1 MSDELDKIKIDPP
14 MPKADDLQNVG
25 DGLIDDLLG
34 NTGIFGTQVK
44 AEVKETGPVPEPV
57 DEFEPESVS
66 EPASESVIDSETED
80 EVVSES
86 EVESVSEPEIES
98 EPEDTVETVS
108 EPVSESETKE
118 ETGVVSEPVS
128 EDEIEAEPA
137 DETVIEIEDGTE
149 IVPESV
155 SESEVESEIK
165 ESVETASVPVSEPVA
180 ESESEN
186 ILYRELLNGNQ
197 EYQVRGVSNSSQ
209 VRISDDD
216 SDKNLKISGIIFED
230 FYERYKAVS
239 RGEEIP
245 QVVAVTAILHAALHS
260 DRPFN
265 SKYPNAL
272 RYAHEVLKDYAAR
285 IADTDRDLIAD
296 FRRTTEEGIYAI
308 ESLVL
313 LQFVNQYGADAWL
326 RCRDLL
332 TDEENRDMLRT
343 FRKEIEK
350 YGKAVRLKK
359 LAGSKSVDI

>member
-1 MSDELDKIKIDPP
+1 MSDEFDKIKIDPP

-34 NTGIFGTQVK
+34 NTGIFGTQTK
-44 AEVKETGPVPEPV
+44 SEVKETEPIVESELESVPEPA
-57 DEFEPESVS
+57 DET
-66 EPASESVIDSETED
+66 VIKTED
-80 EVVSES
+80 EIET
-86 EVESVSEPEIES
+86 ELESVSEPEIES

-137 DETVIEIEDGTE
+137 DETVTETGDE

-230 FYERYKAVS
+230 FYERYKAIS
-239 RGEEIP
+239 HGEDIP

-285 IADTDRDLIAD
+285 SVDTDRELIAD

-313 LQFVNQYGADAWL
+313 LQFVNQYGVDAWL

>member
-1 MSDELDKIKIDPP
+1 MSDEFDKIKIDPP

-34 NTGIFGTQVK
+34 NTGIFGTQTK
-44 AEVKETGPVPEPV
+44 SEVKETGPVPESV
-57 DEFEPESVS
+57 NESEPESVS
-66 EPASESVIDSETED
+66 EPADEPVIETED
-80 EVVSES
+80 EVVSD
-86 EVESVSEPEIES
+86 SEPEVEFES
-98 EPEDTVETVS
+98 EENIETVS
-108 EPVSESETKE
+108 EPVGESKTKE
-118 ETGVVSEPVS
+118 EIEVVSEPVS

-137 DETVIEIEDGTE
+137 DETVTETGDGTE

-216 SDKNLKISGIIFED
+216 WDKNLKISGIIFED
-230 FYERYKAVS
+230 FYERYKAIS
-239 RGEEIP
+239 RGEDIP
-245 QVVAVTAILHAALHS
+245 WVVAVTAILHAALHS

-313 LQFVNQYGADAWL
+313 LQFVNQYGADAWF

-332 TDEENRDMLRT
+332 MDEENRDMLRT

>member
-1 MSDELDKIKIDPP
+1 MSDEFDKIKIDPP

-34 NTGIFGTQVK
+34 NTGIFGTQTK
-44 AEVKETGPVPEPV
+44 SEVKETGPVPESV
-57 DEFEPESVS
+57 NESEPESVS
-66 EPASESVIDSETED
+66 EPADEPVIETED
-80 EVVSES
+80 EVL
-86 EVESVSEPEIES
+86 SVSEPEIES

-118 ETGVVSEPVS
+118 EIEVVSEPVS
-128 EDEIEAEPA
+128 DDEIEAEPA
-137 DETVIEIEDGTE
+137 DEIETEDE

-285 IADTDRDLIAD
+285 GADTDRDLIAD

-313 LQFVNQYGADAWL
+313 LQFVNQYGADAWF

-332 TDEENRDMLRT
+332 MDKENRDMLRT

>member
-1 MSDELDKIKIDPP
+1 MSDEFDKIKIDPP
-14 MPKADDLQNVG
+14 MPKADDLQDVG

-34 NTGIFGTQVK
+34 NTGIFGTQTK
-44 AEVKETGPVPEPV
+44 SEVKETGSVPEPV
-57 DEFEPESVS
+57 NESEPESVS
-66 EPASESVIDSETED
+66 EPADEPVIETED
-80 EVVSES
+80 EVVS
-86 EVESVSEPEIES
+86 VSEPEIEFES
-98 EPEDTVETVS
+98 EENIETVS

-118 ETGVVSEPVS
+118 EIEVVSEPVS
-128 EDEIEAEPA
+128 EAEPA

-272 RYAHEVLKDYAAR
+272 RYAHEVLKDYVAR

>member
-1 MSDELDKIKIDPP
+1 MSDEFDKIKIDPP
-14 MPKADDLQNVG
+14 IPKADDLQNVG

-34 NTGIFGTQVK
+34 NTGIFGTQTK
-44 AEVKETGPVPEPV
+44 AEVKETEPIV
-57 DEFEPESVS
+57 ESELESV
-66 EPASESVIDSETED
+66 P
-80 EVVSES
+80 
-86 EVESVSEPEIES
+86 
-98 EPEDTVETVS
+98 
-108 EPVSESETKE
+108 
-118 ETGVVSEPVS
+118 
-128 EDEIEAEPA
+128 EPA
-137 DETVIEIEDGTE
+137 DETVIKTEDEVVSDSEPEIEF
-149 IVPESV
+149 ESEENIETV
-155 SESEVESEIK
+155 SE
-165 ESVETASVPVSEPVA
+165 PVGEPVA
-180 ESESEN
+180 ESEYEN

-285 IADTDRDLIAD
+285 SVDTDRELIAD

-313 LQFVNQYGADAWL
+313 LQFVNQYGADAWF

-332 TDEENRDMLRT
+332 MDEENRDMLRT
-343 FRKEIEK
+343 FRREIEK

>member
-1 MSDELDKIKIDPP
+1 MSDEFDKIKIDPP

-34 NTGIFGTQVK
+34 NTGIFGTQTK
-44 AEVKETGPVPEPV
+44 SEVKETEPVPESV
-57 DEFEPESVS
+57 NESEPESVP
-66 EPASESVIDSETED
+66 EPADEPVIGTED
-80 EVVSES
+80 EVVSD
-86 EVESVSEPEIES
+86 SEPEIES

-137 DETVIEIEDGTE
+137 DETVTETGDE
-149 IVPESV
+149 IVPESVSESV

-285 IADTDRDLIAD
+285 SVDTDRDLIAD

>member
-1 MSDELDKIKIDPP
+1 MSDEFDKIKIDPP

-34 NTGIFGTQVK
+34 NTGIFGTQTK
-44 AEVKETGPVPEPV
+44 AEVKETEPVPESV
-57 DEFEPESVS
+57 NESEPESVS
-66 EPASESVIDSETED
+66 EPADESVTETEV
-80 EVVSES
+80 EVAS
-86 EVESVSEPEIES
+86 ESVSEPEIES

-137 DETVIEIEDGTE
+137 DETVTETGDE

-155 SESEVESEIK
+155 SEPEGEHETEEDAETVPEPASESVTESEG
-165 ESVETASVPVSEPVA
+165 
-180 ESESEN
+180 N

-197 EYQVRGVSNSSQ
+197 EYRVRGVSNSSQ
-209 VRISDDD
+209 VFISDDD
-216 SDKNLKISGIIFED
+216 FNKNLKISGIIFED
-230 FYERYKAVS
+230 FYERYKAIS
-239 RGEEIP
+239 HGEEIP

-285 IADTDRDLIAD
+285 GADTDRDLIAD

-313 LQFVNQYGADAWL
+313 LQFVNQYGADAWF

-343 FRKEIEK
+343 FRREIEK

>member
-1 MSDELDKIKIDPP
+1 MSDEFDKIKIDPP

-34 NTGIFGTQVK
+34 NTGIFGIQTK
-44 AEVKETGPVPEPV
+44 SEVKETEPVPESV
-57 DEFEPESVS
+57 DESEPESVS

-86 EVESVSEPEIES
+86 EPEIES

-108 EPVSESETKE
+108 ESASESETKE
-118 ETGVVSEPVS
+118 EIDVVSEPVS
-128 EDEIEAEPA
+128 EDEIEAELA
-137 DETVIEIEDGTE
+137 DETVTETEDETE
-149 IVPESV
+149 IVSEPV
-155 SESEVESEIK
+155 SEAEVESEIK

-197 EYQVRGVSNSSQ
+197 EYQVRGISNSSQ

-216 SDKNLKISGIIFED
+216 WDKNLKISGIIFED

-239 RGEEIP
+239 RGEDIP
-245 QVVAVTAILHAALHS
+245 NVVAVTAILHAALHS

-285 IADTDRDLIAD
+285 TADTDRDLIAD

-313 LQFVNQYGADAWL
+313 LQFVNQYGADAWF

-332 TDEENRDMLRT
+332 MDKENRDMLRT
-343 FRKEIEK
+343 FRREIEK

>member
-1 MSDELDKIKIDPP
+1 MSDEFDKIKIDPP

-34 NTGIFGTQVK
+34 NTGIFGTQTK
-44 AEVKETGPVPEPV
+44 AEVKETEPVPESV
-57 DEFEPESVS
+57 NESEPESVF
-66 EPASESVIDSETED
+66 EPADEPVIETED
-80 EVVSES
+80 EVVSD
-86 EVESVSEPEIES
+86 SEPEIEFES
-98 EPEDTVETVS
+98 EENIETVS
-108 EPVSESETKE
+108 EPVGESKTKE
-118 ETGVVSEPVS
+118 EIEVVSEPVN

-137 DETVIEIEDGTE
+137 DETVIETGDE

-285 IADTDRDLIAD
+285 SVDTDRDLIAD

-313 LQFVNQYGADAWL
+313 LQFVNQYGADAWF

-332 TDEENRDMLRT
+332 MDEENRDMLRT
-343 FRKEIEK
+343 FRREIEK

>member
-1 MSDELDKIKIDPP
+1 MSDEFDKIKIDPP

-25 DGLIDDLLG
+25 NGLIDDLLG
-34 NTGIFGTQVK
+34 NTGIFGTQTK
-44 AEVKETGPVPEPV
+44 SEVKETEPVPESV
-57 DEFEPESVS
+57 NESEPESVS
-66 EPASESVIDSETED
+66 EPADEPVIETED
-80 EVVSES
+80 EVVSD
-86 EVESVSEPEIES
+86 SEPEIEFES
-98 EPEDTVETVS
+98 EENIETVS
-108 EPVSESETKE
+108 EPVSESKTKE
-118 ETGVVSEPVS
+118 EIEVVSEPVS

-137 DETVIEIEDGTE
+137 DETVTETEDETE
-149 IVPESV
+149 IVSESV
-155 SESEVESEIK
+155 SEAEVESEIK
-165 ESVETASVPVSEPVA
+165 ESVETAFVPVSEPVA

-272 RYAHEVLKDYAAR
+272 LYAHEVLKDYAAR

>member
-1 MSDELDKIKIDPP
+1 MSDEFDKIKIDLP

-34 NTGIFGTQVK
+34 NTGIFGTQTK
-44 AEVKETGPVPEPV
+44 AEVKETGSVPEPV
-57 DEFEPESVS
+57 NESEPESVS
-66 EPASESVIDSETED
+66 EPADEPVIGTED
-80 EVVSES
+80 EVV
-86 EVESVSEPEIES
+86 SVSEPEIES

-128 EDEIEAEPA
+128 EDEIESELA
-137 DETVIEIEDGTE
+137 DETVTEMEDGTE

-155 SESEVESEIK
+155 SESEVESEVESEIK
-165 ESVETASVPVSEPVA
+165 ESVETVSVPVSEPVA

-209 VRISDDD
+209 VFISDDD
-216 SDKNLKISGIIFED
+216 FNKNLKISGIIFED
-230 FYERYKAVS
+230 FYERYKAIS
-239 RGEEIP
+239 HGEDIP

-285 IADTDRDLIAD
+285 SVDTDRDLIAD

-313 LQFVNQYGADAWL
+313 LQFVNQYGADAWF

-343 FRKEIEK
+343 FRREIEK

>member
-1 MSDELDKIKIDPP
+1 MSDEFDKIKIDPP
-14 MPKADDLQNVG
+14 MPKADNLQNVG

-34 NTGIFGTQVK
+34 NTGIFGTQTK
-44 AEVKETGPVPEPV
+44 AEVKETEPIVESELESVPEPA
-57 DEFEPESVS
+57 DET
-66 EPASESVIDSETED
+66 VIKTED
-80 EVVSES
+80 EIET
-86 EVESVSEPEIES
+86 ETELESVSEPEIES

-137 DETVIEIEDGTE
+137 DETVTETGDE

-165 ESVETASVPVSEPVA
+165 ESVETAFVPVSEPVA

-197 EYQVRGVSNSSQ
+197 EYRVRGVSNSSQ

-216 SDKNLKISGIIFED
+216 WDKNLKISGIIFED

-285 IADTDRDLIAD
+285 GADTDRDLIAD
-296 FRRTTEEGIYAI
+296 FRRTTEEGMYAI

-313 LQFVNQYGADAWL
+313 LQFVNQYGADAWF

-332 TDEENRDMLRT
+332 MDKENRDMLRT

>member
-1 MSDELDKIKIDPP
+1 MSDEFDKIKIDPP

-25 DGLIDDLLG
+25 DGLVDDLL
-34 NTGIFGTQVK
+34 NNIGIFGTQAK
-44 AEVKETGPVPEPV
+44 AEVKETGPVPESV
-57 DEFEPESVS
+57 NES
-66 EPASESVIDSETED
+66 ESESVFEPADEPVIETED
-80 EVVSES
+80 EVVSD
-86 EVESVSEPEIES
+86 SEPEIEFESEENIETVS
-98 EPEDTVETVS
+98 EPASEPVIESETKEETETVS
-108 EPVSESETKE
+108 EPVSD
-118 ETGVVSEPVS
+118 
-128 EDEIEAEPA
+128 DEIEDEPT
-137 DETVIEIEDGTE
+137 DETVTETGDE

-197 EYQVRGVSNSSQ
+197 EYQVRGISNGSQ
-209 VRISDDD
+209 IRISDDD
-216 SDKNLKISGIIFED
+216 KDGNVKVSGIILED
-230 FYERYKAVS
+230 FYERYKVIS
-239 RGEEIP
+239 HGEDIP
-245 QVVAVTAILHAALHS
+245 QAVAVNALLHAALHS

-285 IADTDRDLIAD
+285 SVDTDRDLIAD

-313 LQFVNQYGADAWL
+313 LQFVNQYGADAWF

>member
-1 MSDELDKIKIDPP
+1 MSDEFDKIKIDPP

-34 NTGIFGTQVK
+34 NTGIFGTQTK
-44 AEVKETGPVPEPV
+44 SEVKETEPVPEPV
-57 DEFEPESVS
+57 NESESESVS
-66 EPASESVIDSETED
+66 EPADEPVIGTED
-80 EVVSES
+80 EVEVISESDSES
-86 EVESVSEPEIES
+86 EVESEP
-98 EPEDTVETVS
+98 VETVS
-108 EPVSESETKE
+108 ESVSESETKE
-118 ETGVVSEPVS
+118 ETEVVSEPVS

-137 DETVIEIEDGTE
+137 DETVTETGDE

-165 ESVETASVPVSEPVA
+165 ESVETASVPVSGPVA
-180 ESESEN
+180 ESEFEN

-197 EYQVRGVSNSSQ
+197 EYRVRGVSNSSQ
-209 VRISDDD
+209 VFISDDD
-216 SDKNLKISGIIFED
+216 FNKNLKISGIIFED
-230 FYERYKAVS
+230 FYERYKAIS
-239 RGEEIP
+239 HGEDIP

-313 LQFVNQYGADAWL
+313 LQFVNQYGADAWF

-332 TDEENRDMLRT
+332 TDEENRAMLRT

>member
-1 MSDELDKIKIDPP
+1 MSDEFDKIKIDPP

-34 NTGIFGTQVK
+34 NTGIFGTQTK
-44 AEVKETGPVPEPV
+44 SEVKETGPVPEPV
-57 DEFEPESVS
+57 DEFEPESVP
-66 EPASESVIDSETED
+66 EPADESVTETEV
-80 EVVSES
+80 EVAS
-86 EVESVSEPEIES
+86 ESVSEPEIES

-108 EPVSESETKE
+108 EPVGESKTKE
-118 ETGVVSEPVS
+118 EIEVVSEPVS

-137 DETVIEIEDGTE
+137 DETVTETEDGTE

-155 SESEVESEIK
+155 SEAEVESEIK
-165 ESVETASVPVSEPVA
+165 ESVETVSVPVSEPVA

-197 EYQVRGVSNSSQ
+197 EYQVRGVSNSGQ
-209 VRISDDD
+209 VFISDDD
-216 SDKNLKISGIIFED
+216 FNKNLKISGIIFED
-230 FYERYKAVS
+230 FYERYKAIS
-239 RGEEIP
+239 HGEEIP

-285 IADTDRDLIAD
+285 SVDTDRELIAD

-332 TDEENRDMLRT
+332 MDKENRDMLRT

>member
-1 MSDELDKIKIDPP
+1 MSDEFDKIKIDPP

-34 NTGIFGTQVK
+34 NTGIFGTQTK
-44 AEVKETGPVPEPV
+44 SEVKETEPVPESV
-57 DEFEPESVS
+57 NESEPESVS
-66 EPASESVIDSETED
+66 EPADEPVIETED
-80 EVVSES
+80 EVVSD
-86 EVESVSEPEIES
+86 SEPEIEFES
-98 EPEDTVETVS
+98 EENIETVS
-108 EPVSESETKE
+108 EPVGESKTKE

-137 DETVIEIEDGTE
+137 DE

-285 IADTDRDLIAD
+285 SVDTDRDLIAD

>member
-1 MSDELDKIKIDPP
+1 MSDEFDKIKIDPP

-34 NTGIFGTQVK
+34 NTGIFGTQTK
-44 AEVKETGPVPEPV
+44 SEVKETEPVPEPV
-57 DEFEPESVS
+57 NESEPESVS
-66 EPASESVIDSETED
+66 EPEDEIETEP
-80 EVVSES
+80 EP
-86 EVESVSEPEIES
+86 ESVSEPEIES

-108 EPVSESETKE
+108 EPASESETKE
-118 ETGVVSEPVS
+118 ETGVVAEPVS

-137 DETVIEIEDGTE
+137 DEIVTETGDE

-165 ESVETASVPVSEPVA
+165 ESVETASVPVSESVTD
-180 ESESEN
+180 SEN

-216 SDKNLKISGIIFED
+216 WDKNLKISGIIFED
-230 FYERYKAVS
+230 FYERYKAIS
-239 RGEEIP
+239 RGEDIP
-245 QVVAVTAILHAALHS
+245 WVVAVTAILHAALHS

-313 LQFVNQYGADAWL
+313 LQFVNQYGADAWF

-332 TDEENRDMLRT
+332 MDEENRDMLRT

>member
-1 MSDELDKIKIDPP
+1 MSDEFDKIKIDPP

-66 EPASESVIDSETED
+66 EPADEPVIGTED

-86 EVESVSEPEIES
+86 ESEIEFES
-98 EPEDTVETVS
+98 EENIETVS
-108 EPVSESETKE
+108 ESASESETKG

-137 DETVIEIEDGTE
+137 DETVTETGDE

-155 SESEVESEIK
+155 SEAEVESEIK

-197 EYQVRGVSNSSQ
+197 EYQVRGISNSSQ

-216 SDKNLKISGIIFED
+216 WDKNLKISGIIFED

-239 RGEEIP
+239 RGEDIP
-245 QVVAVTAILHAALHS
+245 NVVAVTAILHAALHS

-285 IADTDRDLIAD
+285 SVDTDRELIAD

-313 LQFVNQYGADAWL
+313 LQFVNQYGADAWF

-343 FRKEIEK
+343 FRREIEK

>member
-1 MSDELDKIKIDPP
+1 MSDEFDKIKIDPP

-34 NTGIFGTQVK
+34 NTGIFGTQTK
-44 AEVKETGPVPEPV
+44 SEVKETEPVPESV
-57 DEFEPESVS
+57 NESEPESVS
-66 EPASESVIDSETED
+66 EPADEPVIETED
-80 EVVSES
+80 EVVSD
-86 EVESVSEPEIES
+86 SEPEIEFES
-98 EPEDTVETVS
+98 EENIETVS
-108 EPVSESETKE
+108 ESVSESETKG
-118 ETGVVSEPVS
+118 ETETVSEPVS
-128 EDEIEAEPA
+128 EDEIEAKPA
-137 DETVIEIEDGTE
+137 DETVTETGNEIA
-149 IVPESV
+149 PESV

-230 FYERYKAVS
+230 FYERYKAIS

-285 IADTDRDLIAD
+285 GADTDRDLIAD

-332 TDEENRDMLRT
+332 MDKENRDMLRT

>member
-1 MSDELDKIKIDPP
+1 MSDEFDKIKIDPP

-34 NTGIFGTQVK
+34 NTGIFGTQTK
-44 AEVKETGPVPEPV
+44 SEVKETEPIV
-57 DEFEPESVS
+57 ESELESVS
-66 EPASESVIDSETED
+66 EPADETVIKTED
-80 EVVSES
+80 EIET
-86 EVESVSEPEIES
+86 ETELESVSEPEIES

-137 DETVIEIEDGTE
+137 DETVTETGDE

-197 EYQVRGVSNSSQ
+197 EYRVRGVSNSSQ

-239 RGEEIP
+239 RGEDIP

-285 IADTDRDLIAD
+285 TADTDRDLIAD

-313 LQFVNQYGADAWL
+313 LQFVNQYGADAWF

-332 TDEENRDMLRT
+332 TDKENRDMLRI
-343 FRKEIEK
+343 FRREIEK

>member
-1 MSDELDKIKIDPP
+1 MSDEFDKIKIDPP

-44 AEVKETGPVPEPV
+44 AEVKETEPAPESV
-57 DEFEPESVS
+57 NESEPESVS
-66 EPASESVIDSETED
+66 EPADESVTETEV

-86 EVESVSEPEIES
+86 GVESVSEPEIES

-118 ETGVVSEPVS
+118 EIEVVSEPVS

-137 DETVIEIEDGTE
+137 DETVTETGDE

-155 SESEVESEIK
+155 SEAEVESEIK

-209 VRISDDD
+209 VFISDDD
-216 SDKNLKISGIIFED
+216 FNKNLKISGIIFED

-239 RGEEIP
+239 RGEKIS
-245 QVVAVTAILHAALHS
+245 QVVAVTAILHAVMHS

-285 IADTDRDLIAD
+285 SVDTDRDLIAD

-313 LQFVNQYGADAWL
+313 LQFVNQYGADAWF

-343 FRKEIEK
+343 FRREIEK

>member
-1 MSDELDKIKIDPP
+1 MSDEFDKIKIDPP
-14 MPKADDLQNVG
+14 MPKADDLQDVG

-34 NTGIFGTQVK
+34 NTGIFGTQTK
-44 AEVKETGPVPEPV
+44 SEVKETEPV
-57 DEFEPESVS
+57 SESVNESEPESVS
-66 EPASESVIDSETED
+66 EPADEPVIETED
-80 EVVSES
+80 EVVSD
-86 EVESVSEPEIES
+86 SEPEIEFES
-98 EPEDTVETVS
+98 EENIETVS
-108 EPVSESETKE
+108 EPADESKTKE
-118 ETGVVSEPVS
+118 EIEVVSEPVS
-128 EDEIEAEPA
+128 EDEIEAKPA
-137 DETVIEIEDGTE
+137 DETVTETGDE

-197 EYQVRGVSNSSQ
+197 EYRVRGVSNSSQ

-313 LQFVNQYGADAWL
+313 LQFVNQYGADAWF

>member
-1 MSDELDKIKIDPP
+1 MSDEFDKIKIDPP
-14 MPKADDLQNVG
+14 MPKADDLQDVG
-25 DGLIDDLLG
+25 DGLIDDLL
-34 NTGIFGTQVK
+34 NNIGIFGTQAK
-44 AEVKETGPVPEPV
+44 SEVKETGPIVESELESVPEPA
-57 DEFEPESVS
+57 DE
-66 EPASESVIDSETED
+66 IET
-80 EVVSES
+80 
-86 EVESVSEPEIES
+86 ESVSEPEIES

-108 EPVSESETKE
+108 EPVSESKTKE
-118 ETGVVSEPVS
+118 EIEVVSEPVS

-137 DETVIEIEDGTE
+137 DETVTETGDETE
-149 IVPESV
+149 IVSEPV
-155 SESEVESEIK
+155 SEAEVESEIK
-165 ESVETASVPVSEPVA
+165 ESVETASVPVSEPVTD
-180 ESESEN
+180 SEN

-245 QVVAVTAILHAALHS
+245 QVVAVTALLHAALHS

-285 IADTDRDLIAD
+285 SVDTDRDLIAD

>member
-1 MSDELDKIKIDPP
+1 MSDEFDKIRIDPP

-34 NTGIFGTQVK
+34 NTGIFGTQTK
-44 AEVKETGPVPEPV
+44 SEVKETEPVPEP
-57 DEFEPESVS
+57 ES
-66 EPASESVIDSETED
+66 
-80 EVVSES
+80 
-86 EVESVSEPEIES
+86 
-98 EPEDTVETVS
+98 VS

-137 DETVIEIEDGTE
+137 DETVTETGDE

-230 FYERYKAVS
+230 FYERYKAIS
-239 RGEEIP
+239 HGEDIP
-245 QVVAVTAILHAALHS
+245 QVVAVTAIFHAVLHS

-308 ESLVL
+308 ESLAL

-332 TDEENRDMLRT
+332 MDEENRGMLRT

-359 LAGSKSVDI
+359 LAGSKSADI

>member
-1 MSDELDKIKIDPP
+1 MSNELDKIKIDPP

-34 NTGIFGTQVK
+34 NTGIFGTQTK
-44 AEVKETGPVPEPV
+44 AEVKETGPVPESV
-57 DEFEPESVS
+57 NESEPESVP
-66 EPASESVIDSETED
+66 EPADETVIKTED
-80 EVVSES
+80 EIET
-86 EVESVSEPEIES
+86 ETELESVSEPEIES

-137 DETVIEIEDGTE
+137 DETVTETEGETE
-149 IVPESV
+149 IVSESV
-155 SESEVESEIK
+155 SEAEVESEIK
-165 ESVETASVPVSEPVA
+165 ESVGTASAPVSEPVA
-180 ESESEN
+180 EPESEN

-285 IADTDRDLIAD
+285 TADTDRDLIAD

-313 LQFVNQYGADAWL
+313 LQFVNQYGADAWF

-332 TDEENRDMLRT
+332 MDKENRDMLRV

>member
-1 MSDELDKIKIDPP
+1 MSDEFDKIKIDPP

-34 NTGIFGTQVK
+34 NTGIFGTQTK
-44 AEVKETGPVPEPV
+44 SEVKETESIVESELESVPEPA
-57 DEFEPESVS
+57 DET
-66 EPASESVIDSETED
+66 VIKTED
-80 EVVSES
+80 EIEI
-86 EVESVSEPEIES
+86 ETELESVSEPEIES

-137 DETVIEIEDGTE
+137 DETVTETGDE

-155 SESEVESEIK
+155 SESEVESEMK

-285 IADTDRDLIAD
+285 SVDTDRDLIAD

-313 LQFVNQYGADAWL
+313 LQFVNQYGADAWF

>member
-1 MSDELDKIKIDPP
+1 MSDEFDKIKIDPP

-34 NTGIFGTQVK
+34 NIGIFGTQTK
-44 AEVKETGPVPEPV
+44 SEVKETEPVPESV
-57 DEFEPESVS
+57 NESEPESVS
-66 EPASESVIDSETED
+66 EPADESVTETEV
-80 EVVSES
+80 EVAS
-86 EVESVSEPEIES
+86 ESVSEPEIES
-98 EPEDTVETVS
+98 ESEENIETVS
-108 EPVSESETKE
+108 ESVRESETKE

-128 EDEIEAEPA
+128 EDEIEAELA
-137 DETVIEIEDGTE
+137 DETVTETGDE

-197 EYQVRGVSNSSQ
+197 EYRVRGVSNSSQ

-230 FYERYKAVS
+230 FYERYKAIS
-239 RGEEIP
+239 HGEDIP

-285 IADTDRDLIAD
+285 GANTDRDLIAD

-313 LQFVNQYGADAWL
+313 LQFVNQYGADAWF

-332 TDEENRDMLRT
+332 MDKENRDMLRT